1 VKPYSTAARNA
12 GPLGI
17 STAASADLK
26 DLNIKVI
33 NNNISLEVMNMG
45 EVVATIKL
53 MPESPE
59 VDLEKVKEDIIKS
72 IPEGAEFHKIEE
84 EPIAFGLVALKVMVV
99 VGDSEGGTEKVEE
112 NLSKV
117 ENVSSVEVED
127 VRRLM

>member
-1 VKPYSTAARNA
+1 
-12 GPLGI
+12 
-17 STAASADLK
+17 
-26 DLNIKVI
+26 
-33 NNNISLEVMNMG
+33 MNMG

-53 MPESPE
+53 MPESPD
-59 VDLEKVKEDIIKS
+59 VDLEKIKEDIIQS

-112 NLSKV
+112 NLSNVK
-117 ENVSSVEVED
+117 NVSSVEVED